1 MRIIVSS
8 WKTMYSQHVTLDSK
22 LGTDV
27 FTACH
32 LKRPLWKTMYSQHVT
47 SDYKLGNKVFPACN
61 LKIPSWKAMYSQH
74 INLNPNMALSMQSKS
89 NFGKRQI
96 SNLEIAHRPMF
107 GNCSMIPTLGN
118 EPGISPLPDTIPNI
132 GNNKFF
138 LVRSR
143 LGRPI
148 YRRDLSTAGL
158 CP

>member
-1 MRIIVSS
+1 
-8 WKTMYSQHVTLDSK
+8 MYSQHVTLDSK
-22 LGTDV
+22 LGADV

-61 LKIPSWKAMYSQH
+61 LKIPPWKTMYSQH

-96 SNLEIAHRPMF
+96 SNIEIAYRSMF
-107 GNCSMIPTLGN
+107 GNCSMIRTLGN
-118 EPGISPLPDTIPNI
+118 ESGISPLSDTIPNI
-132 GNNKFF
+132 GNNNFF
-138 LVRSR
+138 LVRT

-148 YRRDLSTAGL
+148 L
-158 CP
+158 

>member
-1 MRIIVSS
+1 
-8 WKTMYSQHVTLDSK
+8 MYSQHVTLDSK

-61 LKIPSWKAMYSQH
+61 LKIPPWKTMYSQH

-96 SNLEIAHRPMF
+96 SNIEIAYRSMF
-107 GNCSMIPTLGN
+107 GNCSMIRTLGN
-118 EPGISPLPDTIPNI
+118 ESGISPLSDTIPNI
-132 GNNKFF
+132 GNNNFF
-138 LVRSR
+138 LVRR
-143 LGRPI
+143 MLGRPI
-148 YRRDLSTAGL
+148 L
-158 CP
+158 